1 MKKKNIKLA
10 LLMSGLLLFYS
21 FEATGQERNWHDSLI
36 KLLKQGQRIKIEAF
50 SRLNKFPAKEKVRK
64 LAIHNINTHFR
75 EVAKLRISGKSEEDI
90 RAYFNSRRIAVG
102 TGSISGMVYESDD
115 ETPIQYYVSVWAF
128 NEYGRYSGYEGIYPE
143 GNGAYAITELST
155 DKYYVR
161 TESYGLYGN
170 EYYDDVTDWR
180 DATLVPVTDGQET
193 SGINFTL
200 GSSKDTGAITGQVS
214 SVDGTPLKD
223 CYFLAYDEDYNL
235 VSYGLTDESG
245 LYEVS
250 GLASGGYKLEAYYEG
265 TENYVGEWYDDAQSF
280 EMATV
285 VTVTAPNTTEDINF
299 ILDYAGAIEGRFFDA
314 TGEPVGENDCY
325 IIACDTEENWI
336 SGALTDENG
345 NFALARLRTG
355 VYRLCYYYG
364 QKNYLD
370 GWYDGADDFDTA
382 TPVAVTAPA
391 TTKDVYITLNAG
403 GAIEG
408 RVFDSTGDPI
418 GAYECEIAVFDSEE
432 NWINYAS
439 TDENGNFVIPKLR
452 TGVYRL
458 YHSYWGQENC
468 MDGWYDGAGDFE
480 SSTPVAVTAPETTYN
495 VHITLPAG
503 GAISGTVLDYNG
515 QPLAFNCDVMVYD
528 EHQNQVGMWGYVG
541 ENGNYTIL
549 RLPTGRYKIYAKYW
563 VYNPTVGEEPV
574 SEWYDGKYKFEDAK
588 FVEVTAPYTTENID
602 FTLIRG
608 GFIQGQV
615 YDPEGQLLSYSGEVI
630 AYNLQGDLVGSRSV
644 LNDGLYFIT
653 GLATQDY
660 KLRFFYYGEE
670 NYENEWYNG
679 KQSFETADSVHVSA
693 PNMTPDINFTLE
705 YPGILQG
712 FITDEAGNR
721 LIEGDYPIQIHA
733 YDANSGEYIGFDNN
747 SFVGGY
753 QFELL
758 GRDYKLGAISYYA
771 NGLPKDK
778 SLAAAYYE
786 HGTSFNDPNTQTI
799 SLEANTTLKLNN
811 LVMEQADGAI
821 SGTIYDEC
829 NGQPVTEGIYI
840 VFAFD
845 EDGYLAKVSVFSE
858 FNAPITGEYQ
868 VYGLKPGKYYLLAA
882 VVQEDFY
889 SLLFQWY
896 SGIEADIDFLT
907 MTPKV
912 MVPVNASAVIVGED
926 LISGV
931 DFNFRLNYKYALAI
945 TAGAGGN
952 TDPSPGA
959 YTFCEET
966 EVTIEALPDIDYGFS
981 HWSGDIPQGYEYV
994 NPLTITVASDKSITA
1009 NFAQLKCTLTVSSD
1023 TGGTTDSSPGSYK
1036 YDTGTQ
1042 VSVRAIP
1049 NSGYQFS
1056 GWTGDV
1062 PLGHENDNPIT
1073 ITMDSDKFITANFIL
1088 PCILTIAAGT
1098 GGTTNPEQGSYT
1110 YDYGTQVTVTA
1121 IPSSG
1126 YQFSGWS
1133 GDASGMSN
1141 PVTITVDADK
1151 SILAN
1156 FTQTP
1161 TGDTDGDGDSDPS
1174 GGGGCFIATAA
1185 YGSPLHPHVDILR
1198 DFRDKYLV
1206 SNKLGRKF
1214 VDLYY
1219 KYSPYVASYIKKHKA
1234 LRIIIRNQLV
1244 PFVALSY
1251 IAVHFGPA
1259 VTAIMFV
1266 LILAIPIFS
1275 TSFYRRKLI

>member
-10 LLMSGLLLFYS
+10 LLMIGLLLFYS

-50 SRLNKFPAKEKVRK
+50 SRLDKFPAKEKVRK

-128 NEYGRYSGYEGIYPE
+128 NEYGQYSGYEGIYPE

-355 VYRLCYYYG
+355 VYRLCYYYYG

-382 TPVAVTAPA
+382 
-391 TTKDVYITLNAG
+391 
-403 GAIEG
+403 
-408 RVFDSTGDPI
+408 
-418 GAYECEIAVFDSEE
+418 
-432 NWINYAS
+432 
-439 TDENGNFVIPKLR
+439 
-452 TGVYRL
+452 
-458 YHSYWGQENC
+458 
-468 MDGWYDGAGDFE
+468 
-480 SSTPVAVTAPETTYN
+480 TPVAVTAPETTYN

-705 YPGILQG
+705 YPGILTMRTAVN
-712 FITDEAGNR
+712 I
-721 LIEGDYPIQIHA
+721 
-733 YDANSGEYIGFDNN
+733 
-747 SFVGGY
+747 
-753 QFELL
+753 
-758 GRDYKLGAISYYA
+758 
-771 NGLPKDK
+771 
-778 SLAAAYYE
+778 LA
-786 HGTSFNDPNTQTI
+786 
-799 SLEANTTLKLNN
+799 L
-811 LVMEQADGAI
+811 
-821 SGTIYDEC
+821 
-829 NGQPVTEGIYI
+829 
-840 VFAFD
+840 
-845 EDGYLAKVSVFSE
+845 
-858 FNAPITGEYQ
+858 
-868 VYGLKPGKYYLLAA
+868 
-882 VVQEDFY
+882 
-889 SLLFQWY
+889 
-896 SGIEADIDFLT
+896 
-907 MTPKV
+907 
-912 MVPVNASAVIVGED
+912 
-926 LISGV
+926 
-931 DFNFRLNYKYALAI
+931 
-945 TAGAGGN
+945 
-952 TDPSPGA
+952 
-959 YTFCEET
+959 
-966 EVTIEALPDIDYGFS
+966 
-981 HWSGDIPQGYEYV
+981 
-994 NPLTITVASDKSITA
+994 
-1009 NFAQLKCTLTVSSD
+1009 
-1023 TGGTTDSSPGSYK
+1023 
-1036 YDTGTQ
+1036 
-1042 VSVRAIP
+1042 
-1049 NSGYQFS
+1049 
-1056 GWTGDV
+1056 
-1062 PLGHENDNPIT
+1062 IT
-1073 ITMDSDKFITANFIL
+1073 I
-1088 PCILTIAAGT
+1088 
-1098 GGTTNPEQGSYT
+1098 
-1110 YDYGTQVTVTA
+1110 
-1121 IPSSG
+1121 
-1126 YQFSGWS
+1126 
-1133 GDASGMSN
+1133 
-1141 PVTITVDADK
+1141 
-1151 SILAN
+1151 
-1156 FTQTP
+1156 
-1161 TGDTDGDGDSDPS
+1161 
-1174 GGGGCFIATAA
+1174 
-1185 YGSPLHPHVDILR
+1185 
-1198 DFRDKYLV
+1198 
-1206 SNKLGRKF
+1206 
-1214 VDLYY
+1214 
-1219 KYSPYVASYIKKHKA
+1219 
-1234 LRIIIRNQLV
+1234 
-1244 PFVALSY
+1244 LS
-1251 IAVHFGPA
+1251 
-1259 VTAIMFV
+1259 
-1266 LILAIPIFS
+1266 
-1275 TSFYRRKLI
+1275 